1 MMKRAFFVLV
11 VLLVVGVSAHA
22 TVVPNGDFNKL
33 YKPGQTVITADI
45 GVGCIN
51 GVGGDVLV
59 RSVARQ
65 HKIPMNGYCFM

>member
-1 MMKRAFFVLV
+1 MSVQA
-11 VLLVVGVSAHA
+11 GI
-22 TVVPNGDFNKL
+22 VPNGDFNKL

-51 GVGGDVLV
+51 GGGVDVLV